1 MEADRSLP
9 TVRELDF
16 VPAPLSGSGGGLG
29 PVTELSLGY
38 SVYGLVLGVGAY
50 TATIPSFDAETD
62 DPETGKYAFNLT
74 QLALFGPFA
83 DYYFD
88 REGGLHVQAAPAVA
102 TLVAGSAEPEI
113 AGPQAQAHT
122 AIGFGFMLG
131 AGYEWWVDDQWS
143 LGLIGRFT
151 FGKTTGEDNRGVGWS
166 HTSYAPALLLGATYH

>member
-1 MEADRSLP
+1 MEADRALP
-9 TVRELDF
+9 TKRELSF
-16 VPAPLSGSGGGLG
+16 TPAPLTGSGGAIG
-29 PVTELSLGY
+29 PATEVAFGF

-50 TATIPSFDAETD
+50 TATMPAFEAETD
-62 DPETGKYAFNLT
+62 DPETGSYAFELT

-88 REGGLHVQAAPAVA
+88 REGGFHVQGAPAVA
-102 TLVAGSAEPEI
+102 TVVAGSGEPEI

-122 AIGFGFMLG
+122 AVGFGFMLG

-151 FGKTTGEDNRGVGWS
+151 FGVTQGEDNRGVSWD
-166 HTSYAPALLLGATYH
+166 HTSYAPALLLGTTYH